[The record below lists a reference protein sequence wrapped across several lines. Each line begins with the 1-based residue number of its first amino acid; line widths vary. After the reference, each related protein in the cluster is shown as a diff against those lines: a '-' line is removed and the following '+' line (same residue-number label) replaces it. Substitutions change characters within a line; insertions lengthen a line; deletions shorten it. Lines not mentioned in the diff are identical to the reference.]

1 MRSQIAR
8 MLSAYSEGQ
17 QLQQMDPKSPALL
30 PQQSEFLTI
39 MSARAYLDFVEHCRV
54 AERRPASDLGDRL
67 MRISIA
73 AAAIVGLMTI
83 TVSAPAIA
91 QTKTSLRIGHVTS
104 IQAIAGQ
111 GSTKLKEVA
120 ESLSGGELE
129 IQIFPN
135 SQLGGELEMVSQV
148 RLGTLDMVMAG
159 SGIVA
164 AIEPTFSITELPFIW
179 KSREQAWKVLNG
191 PIGAKMFAL
200 LEPKGI
206 KGLAWGVWDMRGF
219 LTNGF
224 DVTKPDD
231 LKGKKIRVIEN
242 PLYVRTIRA
251 YNGNPV
257 PMAWPEVYSALQQKT
272 IDGVETNYHGMAD
285 SKLYEVAKNL
295 VVSDHIWTA
304 TVYMI
309 NKNKF
314 DSLSTKLQEVIAKA
328 AKEAGV
334 TMYMNAGKANADAI
348 ALMEKNGVKISRPN
362 RADFEKAVEPV
373 HKYFANLVGADLLEE
388 VKAAQN

>member
-1 MRSQIAR
+1 
-8 MLSAYSEGQ
+8 
-17 QLQQMDPKSPALL
+17 
-30 PQQSEFLTI
+30 
-39 MSARAYLDFVEHCRV
+39 
-54 AERRPASDLGDRL
+54 
-67 MRISIA
+67 MRISAVAILLAGAVTVAWQSA
-73 AAAIVGLMTI
+73 AF
-83 TVSAPAIA
+83 A
-91 QTKTSLRIGHVTS
+91 QTKVTLRIGHVTS
-104 IQAIAGQ
+104 LQAIAGQ
-111 GSTKLKEVA
+111 GSSKLKEVA
-120 ESLSGGELE
+120 EKATNGEIE
-129 IQIFPN
+129 VQIFPN

-206 KGLAWGVWDMRGF
+206 KGLSWGVWDMRGF
-219 LTNGF
+219 LTVGF
-224 DVTKPDD
+224 DVAKPED

-285 SKLYEVAKNL
+285 SKLYEVAKSL
-295 VVSDHIWTA
+295 TVSDHIWTA
-304 TVYMI
+304 TVFMI
-309 NKNKF
+309 NKKKF
-314 DSLSTKLQEVIAKA
+314 DSLSPKLQEAITKA
-328 AKEAGV
+328 AKEAGE
-334 TMYMNAGKANADAI
+334 TMFVNAGKANADAI
-348 ALMEKNGVKISRPN
+348 ALMEKNGVKVLRPDH
-362 RADFEKAVEPV
+362 AEFAKAVDPV
-373 HKYFANLVGADLLEE
+373 HKHFANLVGADLLEE
-388 VKAAQN
+388 VKAAQK

>member
-1 MRSQIAR
+1 
-8 MLSAYSEGQ
+8 
-17 QLQQMDPKSPALL
+17 MDPKSPALP

-39 MSARAYLDFVEHCRV
+39 MSARAYLGFVEHCRV
-54 AERRPASDLGDRL
+54 TERTAASDLGDGL
-67 MRISIA
+67 MRISIT

-91 QTKTSLRIGHVTS
+91 QTKTPLRIGHVTS

-334 TMYMNAGKANADAI
+334 TMYANAGKANADAI
-348 ALMEKNGVKISRPN
+348 ALMEKNGVKISRPD